1 MKPVLSNDDALQR
14 AVLAELS
21 AASIPAGHVGVTA
34 QAGIVTL
41 MGHMEHAA
49 QKHQAEN
56 AALRLKDVKA
66 VVVAIEIRGA
76 NTAKLRDDQ
85 IAAEALTR
93 LAWDTWVP
101 QDAIKVKVEHGWV
114 TLIGQVDRN
123 EQKAAALEDVS
134 RLFGVAGVSDH
145 MTVKAGDTARVTGS
159 KPGKRV

>member
-21 AASIPAGHVGVTA
+21 AAGVSAGHVGVTA
-34 QAGIVTL
+34 QAGMVTL
-41 MGHMEHAA
+41 LGHVEHAA
-49 QKHQAEN
+49 QKHQAES

-66 VVVAIEIRGA
+66 VVVAIGILGA
-76 NTAKLRDDQ
+76 GTAKLREDQ

-93 LAWDTWVP
+93 LAWDAWVP
-101 QDAIKVKVEHGWV
+101 RDAIKVKVENGWI

-145 MTVKAGDTARVTGS
+145 MTVKAGGTARATGS